1 MGRKSALTPE
11 QWIEIER
18 RHLVDGVSINS
29 LAKQFK
35 VDESTIRKKINPNK
49 SEGGKTPKPLLA
61 LASEK
66 VEADK
71 RVKNISAEIA
81 ELPFARQEI
90 VNTLTTRL
98 SRISDHMAGAAEFAA
113 ASAHRLSGIA
123 HEQVQM
129 IDDAQPEKTIAA
141 LQRFGALTKLANEAS
156 SIPLNLLAANKDL
169 VKVAQKDAPTL
180 PVKVVI
186 QVEDASI
193 SEA

>member
-18 RHLVDGVSINS
+18 RHLVGSESINS
-29 LAKQFK
+29 LAKEFK

-49 SEGGKTPKPLLA
+49 PEGGKTAKPLLA

-71 RVKNISAEIA
+71 RVKDISAEIA

-90 VNTLTTRL
+90 VNTLTTKL
-98 SRISDHMAGAAEFAA
+98 SRISDHIASAAEFAA

-123 HEQVQM
+123 HDQVQK
-129 IDDAQPEKTIAA
+129 IDDAQPELTIAA

-156 SIPLNLLAANKDL
+156 HIPINLLAANRDL
-169 VKVAQKDAPTL
+169 VKVAVKDAPVL

-186 QVEDASI
+186 QVEDASVP
-193 SEA
+193 EA